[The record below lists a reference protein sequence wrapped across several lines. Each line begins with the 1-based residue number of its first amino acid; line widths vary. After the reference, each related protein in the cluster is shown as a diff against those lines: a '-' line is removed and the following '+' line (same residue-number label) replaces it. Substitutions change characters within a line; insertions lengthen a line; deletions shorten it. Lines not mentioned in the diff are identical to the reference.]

1 MEKLWSSQQKIIP
14 PILDRQMIC
23 SFCSLLCDDSIAL
36 DECPLRRDCL
46 QKLSV
51 VQPTDDVS
59 LEDIEELK
67 KRVQSARSILMTG
80 AITSVESARAAV
92 AFGRNQNA
100 FLDFSP
106 YGSVMDAIG
115 ALSSSG
121 GYTTTLAEAREIA
134 GSYLV
139 VGNDGLNQAFPRLMH
154 SLSQSETSTDAR
166 AVILMG
172 EFSEHALRVWTAT
185 FPNTWLVPCDLEKIP
200 QALSQWSTLVRPTNA
215 GHAESIFD
223 ALRSDYLTVVW
234 SPGNLHSLHRDLW
247 IEQLNQWI
255 LGNNETRRVVG
266 LPLVSQ
272 DAVFAHACTWLTA
285 FPGRI
290 QFEEKQARYLPT
302 DDYRLWLDRY
312 QEDEQALV
320 ITIHES
326 WSDPDPRL
334 VRGLESFR
342 GTWVN
347 MDRSSQPSNRFHLPI
362 SIAGY
367 HRTANLIRADQV
379 VMARLDAIQSPKRGF
394 RTPREWLEA
403 LSG

>member
-1 MEKLWSSQQKIIP
+1 
-14 PILDRQMIC
+14 
-23 SFCSLLCDDSIAL
+23 
-36 DECPLRRDCL
+36 
-46 QKLSV
+46 
-51 VQPTDDVS
+51 
-59 LEDIEELK
+59 
-67 KRVQSARSILMTG
+67 KRIRSARSILMTG

-92 AFGRNQNA
+92 AFARSQNA

-106 YGSVMDAIG
+106 NGSVIDTIG

-134 GSYLV
+134 GSFLV
-139 VGNDGLNQAFPRLMH
+139 VGNDELTRAFPRLMH
-154 SLSQSETSTDAR
+154 SLSLSETATDAR
-166 AVILMG
+166 TVILLG
-172 EFSEHALRVWTAT
+172 EFSDHSLGVWTAK
-185 FPNTWLVPCDLEKIP
+185 FPNTWFVPCDLEKIP
-200 QALSQWSTLVRPTNA
+200 QALSQWSILVSSPNSSEA
-215 GHAESIFD
+215 KSIFD
-223 ALRSDYLTVVW
+223 SLRCDYLTVVW
-234 SPGNLHSLHRDLW
+234 SPGNLHSIPRDFW

-255 LGNNETRRVVG
+255 LRNNETRRVVG

-272 DAVFAHACTWLTA
+272 DAVFAQACTWLTA

-290 QFEEKQARYLPT
+290 QFEANQARYLPT

-312 QEDEQALV
+312 QEDEQSLV

-342 GTWVN
+342 GTWIP
-347 MDRSSQPSNRFHLPI
+347 MDSSERYQNRFHLPI
-362 SIAGY
+362 SIPGS
-367 HRTANLIRADQV
+367 HRTATMIRADQV
-379 VMARLDAIQSPKRGF
+379 VMARLDAFHKPDRGF